1 MEKTG
6 GKFVLEWE
14 SHSKQITRGLCML
27 MERQCLVDI
36 AVCCGSNTLHA
47 HKCVLAAS
55 SSYFKEHLENKAIEQ
70 VVINGL
76 DFAVMKSLIEFMYC
90 GECAF
95 GEDHLKHF
103 IAAVKFFK
111 IAALENVFAENEYQN
126 ISADEVCIPPP
137 QFICKPP
144 KYPTVYKPFTNASL
158 PPKINYALSNAYG
171 QHKFKRKC
179 LGSEAEKACAKE
191 AQASRI
197 ALANLRKVMAST
209 PQVHSFIVEE
219 SFNETTVENFIP
231 NVDENYVDNIH
242 DVQFVNGNPPQ
253 VAANGKSLNVIPV
266 SNTQGLTADKIKHIL
281 GNDEVEIMFQTSD
294 GNFVNVS
301 DEVLLNLSKG
311 GLQYQVV
318 DENGHI
324 GEIQE
329 LKTLDNEAIANK
341 AANVESFPDDPSL
354 KREESFDLKIIK
366 NPDEIDKIAKAM
378 PEEYIDPN
386 FSSAACN
393 KTNLESLQLHTTF
406 NEDLYENSFHMQNA
420 EMFEPENLSMHSD
433 LMADNPIEFETVSD
447 LKYKYLTSKMNAL
460 KHGNDTINLDA
471 DDSSCFKKAIMADD
485 IITKI
490 GDSANE
496 DPLRETNEVLVMETD
511 ALKTTQNK
519 SSLKFT
525 PDMFFAELPG
535 NACTEDKSKIPAAN
549 DAAK

>member
-6 GKFVLEWE
+6 GKFFLEWE
-14 SHSKQITRGLCML
+14 THSKQMSRGLCML

-36 AVCCGSNTLHA
+36 AICCGSNTMHA

-70 VVINGL
+70 IVINGI
-76 DFAVMKSLIEFMYC
+76 DFGVMKSLMEFMYC
-90 GECAF
+90 GECVF
-95 GEDHLKHF
+95 SEDHLKHF

-126 ISADEVCIPPP
+126 IAADEVCIPPP

-158 PPKINYALSNAYG
+158 SSKMNYAISGTYG

-197 ALANLRKVMAST
+197 AVANLRKVMATT

-231 NVDENYVDNIH
+231 NVEESYGKSIRE
-242 DVQFVNGNPPQ
+242 VQFVNGSQPQ
-253 VAANGKSLNVIPV
+253 VTQNGKPLNMIPV
-266 SNTQGLTADKIKHIL
+266 SLSNNSQGLTADKIKHIL

-318 DENGHI
+318 DENGHV

-329 LKTLDNEAIANK
+329 LKTLDNENIANK
-341 AANVESFPDDPSL
+341 TGHLDL
-354 KREESFDLKIIK
+354 KEEKNFDLKIIK
-366 NPDEIDKIAKAM
+366 STREMDKYAKTI

-386 FSSAACN
+386 FSSTACN
-393 KTNLESLQLHTTF
+393 KTNLDSLQLHTTF
-406 NEDLYENSFHMQNA
+406 NEDLYENSFHMQSA
-420 EMFEPENLSMHSD
+420 EIFEPENLSMHSD
-433 LMADNPIEFETVSD
+433 LMADNPMEFDSVND
-447 LKYKYLTSKMNAL
+447 LKYKYLASKMNAL
-460 KHGNDTINLDA
+460 KHTDDLDS
-471 DDSSCFKKAIMADD
+471 DDPPCFKKGIIADETD
-485 IITKI
+485 TNNM
-490 GDSANE
+490 ANE
-496 DPLRETNEVLVMETD
+496 DPLRDTNEVLVISTD
-511 ALKTTQNK
+511 SLKPHQNK
-519 SSLKFT
+519 SLKFT
-525 PDMFFAELPG
+525 PDMFFADLTGPAY
-535 NACTEDKSKIPAAN
+535 NDNKSNGFGDPNPA
-549 DAAK
+549 K

>member
-14 SHSKQITRGLCML
+14 THSKQVSRGLCML

-76 DFAVMKSLIEFMYC
+76 DFAVMKSLIEFMYS

-95 GEDHLKHF
+95 AEDHLKYF

-111 IAALENVFAENEYQN
+111 ITALENIFAENEYQN
-126 ISADEVCIPPP
+126 TSADEVCIPPP

-144 KYPTVYKPFTNASL
+144 KYPTVYKPFSNASL
-158 PPKINYALSNAYG
+158 SPKINYALSNVYG

-231 NVDENYVDNIH
+231 NVEENYVENIH

-253 VAANGKSLNVIPV
+253 VTTNGKPLV
-266 SNTQGLTADKIKHIL
+266 SNTQSLTADKIKHIL

-329 LKTLDNEAIANK
+329 LKTLE
-341 AANVESFPDDPSL
+341 PDSGPKDDQKL
-354 KREESFDLKIIK
+354 KREQGFDLKIIK

-393 KTNLESLQLHTTF
+393 KTNMESLQLHTSF
-406 NEDLYENSFHMQNA
+406 NEDLYENSFHMQSA

-433 LMADNPIEFETVSD
+433 LMADNPMEFESD
-447 LKYKYLTSKMNAL
+447 LKYKYLSSKMSTLNNT
-460 KHGNDTINLDA
+460 HDTINFDEH
-471 DDSSCFKKAIMADD
+471 

-490 GDSANE
+490 DSVGE
-496 DPLRETNEVLVMETD
+496 DPLRDTNEMLVTETD
-511 ALKTTQNK
+511 TTKSSENK

-525 PDMFFAELPG
+525 PDMFFTTLPA
-535 NACTEDKSKIPAAN
+535 NSCTEDKSKIPAEN
-549 DAAK
+549 GVAK